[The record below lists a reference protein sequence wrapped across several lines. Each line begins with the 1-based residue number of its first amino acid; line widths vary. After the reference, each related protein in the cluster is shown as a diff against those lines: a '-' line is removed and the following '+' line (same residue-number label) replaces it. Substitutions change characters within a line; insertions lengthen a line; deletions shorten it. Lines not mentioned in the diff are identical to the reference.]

1 MVIDTD
7 TIISVVRQVAGDE
20 QIQLTVGNALKG
32 AAISGAGSFVGA
44 LVAGPPGIAIG
55 ATIGGLFA
63 YSQQRNQFVSVR
75 EALDQMDFEKKQRI
89 ADEVNKIITR
99 LDITDLQEIVRVV
112 AVAGAI
118 ANGVEAGNL
127 AIAQRFIQ
135 ESVQVIQRQLT

>member
-7 TIISVVRQVAGDE
+7 TVISVLCQVAGDE
-20 QIQLTVGNALKG
+20 QIKLTVRNALKG
-32 AAISGAGSFVGA
+32 AVISGSGSFVGA
-44 LVAGPPGIAIG
+44 LIAGPIGIPIG
-55 ATIGGLFA
+55 ATVGGLLA
-63 YSQQRNQFVSVR
+63 YSQQKDKFVSVK

-89 ADEVNKIITR
+89 ANEVNLIITR

-118 ANGVEAGNL
+118 ANGIEGGNL